1 MKRRSVLCIALTA
14 LLMVFSSVS
23 IAQKGQAQPP
33 SEEEVRNFLV
43 DCYQWA
49 DEGVRQVS
57 IELTYD
63 KEHNLWLVLATGN
76 KALLW
81 KNKDTIFDPYY
92 MDETETSYIAHSVYD
107 DTGLFWSVRTADECM
122 ERKSKRPSSHYR
134 AEDYQALAAAE
145 LQNQFSLSIKEID
158 SLVAVSGDAYVDENK
173 LMHPFGGNEQWV
185 AQQSS
190 QSSFSNL

>member
-1 MKRRSVLCIALTA
+1 
-14 LLMVFSSVS
+14 
-23 IAQKGQAQPP
+23 
-33 SEEEVRNFLV
+33 
-43 DCYQWA
+43 
-49 DEGVRQVS
+49 
-57 IELTYD
+57 
-63 KEHNLWLVLATGN
+63 
-76 KALLW
+76 
-81 KNKDTIFDPYY
+81 
-92 MDETETSYIAHSVYD
+92 
-107 DTGLFWSVRTADECM
+107 M